1 MQDIRET
8 LYILLHASKEEL
20 EDLLQQIA
28 HAPET
33 AEAKWN
39 ELRRK
44 YVPPATDKS
53 RGPRTAEEV
62 RAALLSWVDEPR
74 PPALPLSNEAL
85 RRENLYD

>member
-44 YVPPATDKS
+44 YIPKDSAPLWKSATREELK
-53 RGPRTAEEV
+53 RAIHEWAEE
-62 RAALLSWVDEPR
+62 ER
-74 PPALPLSNEAL
+74 PPMPVLSDEAL